1 MMEKTGVAE
10 LPLHPGHAP
19 KWLFK
24 RMVKL
29 SGEIIKIIELEFGT
43 KEVLKRLGDPYWF
56 QAFSCVIGFDWH
68 SSGTTTV
75 TMGALK
81 EALKPEDGI
90 VVVGGKGKVSRNTP
104 REIEE
109 MGEYFNLSSWKIEEL
124 KKISRLAAKV
134 DNAALQDG
142 YQLYH
147 HTMVIDERGRWTVI
161 QQGLN
166 EERRYAR
173 RYHWIYGTKSL
184 VNKPHSGII
193 SDSIESRVLNMVS
206 ERSEDARKV
215 SVDIVNEGVL
225 RIKNMLIELKDLKDL
240 SQSTLDDFTGIK
252 RLRMPW
258 RINWKALF
266 KAYEIQPKNYEE
278 FMDIPGIGPST
289 VRALAYISEIIYGA
303 SPSWKDPVKYSF
315 ALGGKDGVPKPVNK
329 KAYDGSIEI
338 LQLSIEEAKLGRKE
352 KLHMLQRLRR
362 FVPP

>member
-1 MMEKTGVAE
+1 MMERKGIAE

-29 SGEIIKIIELEFGT
+29 SGEIVRIIGMEYGLD
-43 KEVLKRLGDPYWF
+43 EVLRRFSDPYWF

-81 EALKPEDGI
+81 EALNVDNGI
-90 VVVGGKGKVSRNTP
+90 VVVGGKGATSRRTP
-104 REIEE
+104 QEIEIF
-109 MGEYFNLSSWKIEEL
+109 GEKLGLSSWKIEKL
-124 KKISRLAAKV
+124 KKISRLAAKI

-147 HTMVIDERGRWTVI
+147 HTMVLEEHGKWAIV

-173 RYHWIYGTKSL
+173 RYHWLYGIKSM
-184 VNKPHSGII
+184 VNEPHSGII
-193 SDSIESRVLNMVS
+193 SDSIEKVVLDMTSKKS
-206 ERSEDARKV
+206 EEARKI
-215 SVDIVNEGVL
+215 SVDLVNDGIEHLKGMV
-225 RIKNMLIELKDLKDL
+225 IEVKNAR
-240 SQSTLDDFTGIK
+240 QRTLDDFSPYR

-258 RINWKALF
+258 SINWKALF
-266 KAYEIQPKNYEE
+266 EAYEIHPTNYEE
-278 FMDIPGIGPST
+278 LIGIKGIGPST
-289 VRALAYISEIIYGA
+289 VRALAYIAEVIYG
-303 SPSWKDPVKYSF
+303 SPPSWKDPVKYSF
-315 ALGGKDGVPKPVNK
+315 ALGGKDGVPKPVDR
-329 KAYDGSIEI
+329 KAYDKSIEI
-338 LQLSIEEAKLGRKE
+338 LQLTIEEAKLDKRE
-352 KLHMLQRLRR
+352 KLKMLQRLRK